1 MVNPTRMI
9 DLVTIEGGRFLM
21 GENPDDKFANDTER
35 PRHAVDVPAFRLGRA
50 PVTISEFR
58 EFRPYHERG
67 LPGDWP
73 AAMVSWDD
81 AVAYC
86 EWLGDGMRLP
96 SEAEWEFAARAGS
109 QSPFPWGADIT
120 PAHANYYYT
129 EQGNK
134 VGPGHRTPAGHYPA
148 NAFGIFDLVGNVCEW
163 TLDAWQADHHDA
175 PADGSPRAATTVPVH
190 RVLRGGA
197 WDYLPRLLRVS
208 WRDHL
213 LQNHRRDNVGFRIAS
228 NL

>member
-1 MVNPTRMI
+1 MI

-35 PRHAVDVPAFRLGRA
+35 PRHKVNVPAFRLGRA
-50 PVTISEFR
+50 PVTIAEFR
-58 EFRPYHERG
+58 RFRPDHERG

-86 EWLGDGMRLP
+86 DWLGGGIRLP
-96 SEAEWEFAARAGS
+96 S
-109 QSPFPWGADIT
+109 
-120 PAHANYYYT
+120 
-129 EQGNK
+129 
-134 VGPGHRTPAGHYPA
+134 
-148 NAFGIFDLVGNVCEW
+148 
-163 TLDAWQADHHDA
+163 
-175 PADGSPRAATTVPVH
+175 VPTH

-213 LQNHRRDNVGFRIAS
+213 LQNQRRDNVGFRIAS